1 MLITEIKRVIDQVS
15 RDKGIETD
23 VLIQALEE
31 AIRSAARKKFG
42 NRVDMEVKFNEELG
56 EIEVFQFK
64 DVVEDVTD
72 PDTQLTLEDGQS
84 MDPDCEIGD
93 SLGTKMDTSTF
104 GRIAA
109 QSAKQVIIQKM
120 KDAERD
126 AVYNNFIDR
135 KGEIING
142 IVQRI
147 ERGNTI
153 VNLGQTEGILPER
166 EKIQKESYRR
176 GDRIRAY
183 ILDVYHESRGPQITL
198 SRSHPAFL
206 ISLFKTEVPEISEG
220 IVNIV
225 GAVRESGS
233 RAKIAVSSQDSDID
247 PVGACVGMKGSRVQ
261 NVVQELRGEKIDI
274 IPWHVDPAKFVCNAL
289 APAEISRVIIDEEH
303 RSMEVIVPDEFLSV
317 AIGKRG
323 QNVRLAS
330 KLTRWRLDVK
340 SESRYSRDMRD
351 GYESLVAMPDVGI
364 SLADALYE
372 KGFFSADELS
382 RATVDDLLRVRG
394 MTESEAEKLIELAKD
409 HVLHLADA
417 ESRPRVVEAPEPAP
431 METDL
436 SASDDADAVE
446 MTTGQDDPVTSAEA
460 DSVEGPDAGALAGDE
475 AAGSLEESSSD
486 ETPADE
492 EVSDEA
498 MADEETSDETPD
510 DEEVSEEAMADE
522 ETSDETPAD
531 EETSDEAPAD
541 ENASDE
547 TPDDEEVSEP
557 LEAETTG
564 GASVDADAPMTDMDN
579 DPSELQLG
587 EGVASEDTESAPAEP
602 ENGDG
607 PTPDN
612 PVADPKG
619 DGQNEDAAV
628 R

>member
-153 VNLGQTEGILPER
+153 VNLGQTEGILLER

-183 ILDVYHESRGPQITL
+183 ILDVHHESRGPQITL

-261 NVVQELRGEKIDI
+261 SVVQELRGEKIDI

-446 MTTGQDDPVTSAEA
+446 MTA
-460 DSVEGPDAGALAGDE
+460 D
-475 AAGSLEESSSD
+475 EEVSD

-492 EVSDEA
+492 ETSDRWMTTRNEEASDEA
-498 MADEETSDETPD
+498 MADEEVSDETPADEETSDETPD
-510 DEEVSEEAMADE
+510 DEEASDEAPADE
-522 ETSDETPAD
+522 ETSDETPDD
-531 EETSDEAPAD
+531 EE
-541 ENASDE
+541 ASDE
-547 TPDDEEVSEP
+547 TPADQEASEP

-579 DPSELQLG
+579 DPTELQLG